1 MKRCIQRFRNW
12 WNKPLIDATL
22 TAIRHHQHESERFH
36 ATLLR
41 IERDFSV
48 TKAAEQRA
56 CTVRQR
62 ILAARERLDNAK
74 RLLSAYSFNEEDAEI
89 IHTALD
95 QLAQCASELVGGLR

>member
-22 TAIRHHQHESERFH
+22 TAIRNHQNESERFH

-41 IERDFSV
+41 IEQDFSV

-56 CTVRQR
+56 SAVRQR
-62 ILAARERLDNAK
+62 ILAAQERLNNAQ

-89 IHTALD
+89 IRTALD
-95 QLAQCASELVGGLR
+95 QLTQCASELVGGLR